1 MQRRTFLSAAAA
13 SAAALALP
21 GRGWAADP
29 ITEVRIL
36 HTNDTHSR
44 LDPFPMDGSRYE
56 GLGGVAR
63 RKTLIDRIRRAHP
76 HVLLVDA
83 GDVFQGTPWFNL
95 FCGKADY
102 QAMNRMGYDVGILG
116 NHEFDGGVPGLEA
129 AMREAR
135 FDFVSSN
142 YQFDAPALKARV
154 KPWMVRELGPIRLGI
169 LGLGVAFEGLVSP
182 DLHAGVRYGDVIRHA
197 REGVRALRQEQR
209 VDAVVALT
217 HLALDD
223 EPHSPGDRTLAAEVP
238 GLDLIIGGHS
248 HTFLDEPLRHRHADG
263 RVTTIT
269 QAGFAGIWLGQAT
282 LRFEGK
288 RLASVDAGRVVV
300 A

>member
-1 MQRRTFLSAAAA
+1 MKRRTFLQGAAAG
-13 SAAALALP
+13 AAALALP
-21 GRGWAADP
+21 GYARAAAP
-29 ITEVRIL
+29 VTELTLL

-63 RKTLIDRIRRAHP
+63 RKTLIDRIRRERP
-76 HVLLVDA
+76 HVLVVDA

-95 FCGKADY
+95 FHGKADY
-102 QAMNRMGYDVGILG
+102 QAMTRMGYDVVTLG
-116 NHEFDGGVPGLEA
+116 NHDFDGGVPALEA
-129 AMREAR
+129 AMKEAR
-135 FDFVSSN
+135 FEFVSSN
-142 YQFDAPALKARV
+142 YLCDAPGLKARV
-154 KPWMVRELGPIRLGI
+154 KPWTVRELGPIRLGV

-182 DLHAGVRYGDVIRHA
+182 DMHAGVRYGDVITHA
-197 REGVRALRQEQR
+197 RASVHALRQEQG

-248 HTFLDEPLRHRHADG
+248 HSFLDEPLRHRHGDG

-269 QAGFAGIWLGQAT
+269 QAGFAGIWLGQVT

-288 RLASVDAGRVVV
+288 RLSSVHTGRVTV